1 MKLRN
6 IVSGN
11 VFNINAYNWNVIKKN
26 KFVLTHIQNLEIIKI
41 TPSEHTVLNS
51 YPKNMFIKMLDQ
63 FEKNSAL
70 SST

>member
-51 YPKNMFIKMLDQ
+51 YPKNMFIKMLEQ